1 MQTPSFINNNK
12 IMITSLLLFLLNFM
26 VKIYG
31 ITACDIAMDEPFSIF
46 YAQMDLTSI
55 FKMLANENNPA
66 LHFILLHFWIKLFGI
81 SAFSVRFLSVL
92 FSSMTVVVIY
102 LTGRKFFSYQTG
114 IFASFI
120 FTFSEFHMYF
130 SHEARVYPLFV
141 FLTALSLYLFL
152 QTGKEPKKNGAFIG
166 LLVTNI
172 LLIYSH
178 YFGFFVIAA
187 EFISMLFLSNLR
199 SVYKKF
205 ILVFLLT
212 AVSYLPNIIIF
223 IQRFTVS
230 VQHGTW
236 VRRPEITELYGNL
249 NRFLNSKYAMLV
261 LLVCMLV
268 NLIFILWKKQFRR
281 KFIAFLKDNPS
292 RIVIIWFVFPY
303 LSMFVLSFWVPMFL
317 DRYIIFTSVAFYLL
331 IAMFLSKFTDTR
343 VLKLFSFFAI
353 LAAMMWDFSLTP
365 DNKRKVDEVV
375 QTVKEMKVKNP
386 DMLLIIS
393 PEYSYLEFSYH
404 YNIGYFKD
412 YNNTISLLN
421 RENIYPLR
429 DLTLFDKSK
438 LQNRRVVYLDCG
450 SEFAFGKN
458 PVLNELKSSR
468 QEDSTIYVYEIYTLH
483 CFSPI
488 KQ

>member
-1 MQTPSFINNNK
+1 MQTPAVINNNK
-12 IMITSLLLFLLNFM
+12 IFITSLLLFLLNFGI
-26 VKIYG
+26 KIYG
-31 ITACDIAMDEPFSIF
+31 VTTCNVVLDETFNIF
-46 YAQMDLTSI
+46 YAQMDLSSI
-55 FKMLANENNPA
+55 FRMLANENHSV
-66 LHFILLHFWIKLFGI
+66 LHFIVLHFWIKMFGI

-120 FTFSEFHMYF
+120 FTFSELHMYF
-130 SHEARVYPLFV
+130 SHEALVYPIFV
-141 FLTALSLYLFL
+141 FLTALSLYFFL
-152 QTGKEPKKNGAFIG
+152 QIGKAPKKKSAYFG
-166 LLVTNI
+166 LLITNI
-172 LLIYSH
+172 LLIYSY
-178 YFGFFVIAA
+178 YFGFFVIAT
-187 EFISMLFLSNLR
+187 ELVSLLFLTNLR
-199 SVYKKF
+199 SIYKKLF
-205 ILVFLLT
+205 LVFLLT

-236 VRRPEITELYGNL
+236 VRKPEITELYGNL

-261 LLVCMLV
+261 LLICMTV
-268 NLIFILWKKQFRR
+268 NLLFIVWKKQFRK

-317 DRYIIFTSVAFYLL
+317 DRYILFISVAFYLL
-331 IAMFLSKFTDTR
+331 NAMFLSKFTDTR

-375 QTVKEMKVKNP
+375 QTVKELKGKNP

-393 PEYSYLEFSYH
+393 PEYSYLEFTYH

-412 YNNTISLLN
+412 YRHTIPLLN

-429 DLTLFDKSK
+429 DLTQFDKSK
-438 LQNRRVVYLDCG
+438 LQNRKVVYLDCG

-458 PVLNELKSSR
+458 PVLSELKADQ

-483 CFSPI
+483 CFGSS
-488 KQ
+488 KR